1 MWGASA
7 SGACPPLLL
16 DGCPAR
22 SQQPV
27 PTSHSAWPPRSAL
40 PSVQWGA
47 GWWGCRA
54 AEKGGD
60 CGDGGGRNAWV
71 GTPGCRRPPL
81 SLGAPPETLFS
92 SYLAPPG
99 SFSSPGYCARCRHR
113 VSAGAHPQTLL
124 PSLYVTSH
132 LGSQCQCHF
141 SKRLTLTTGWSPR
154 VTPTV
159 ATPRVPESFL
169 SHPHPNGCLF
179 HGFDLYPLCS

>member
-1 MWGASA
+1 MGSL
-7 SGACPPLLL
+7 GC
-16 DGCPAR
+16 GCPAR

-27 PTSHSAWPPRSAL
+27 PTSHSAWPPRSAR
-40 PSVQWGA
+40 PSVQWGPA
-47 GWWGCRA
+47 GGGGRA
-54 AEKGGD
+54 AEKGGGS
-60 CGDGGGRNAWV
+60 GDGGGTNARV

-81 SLGAPPETLFS
+81 SLGAPPVPLPRLTVQQL
-92 SYLAPPG
+92 PGPWG

-113 VSAGAHPQTLL
+113 VSAGARPQTLL

-132 LGSQCQCHF
+132 LGSQCPCHF
-141 SKRLTLTTGWSPR
+141 SKRLTLTTRWSPG

-179 HGFDLYPLCS
+179 PGFDLYPLCS